1 MNDSPNCV
9 SIYFP
14 ENIKIVENIS
24 KCYLYGFSN
33 DSTYAIIH
41 VASKY
46 VDQIEVQTNHEQTKR
61 WESFRMLGELVF
73 VKNDEDIKKY
83 TNSKDKKDKINYIY
97 AIYYKNKPIVV
108 KINTQ
113 NEKKTSALFI
123 LYNTDKYIYN
133 FDPDHVNN
141 LISDAY
147 KREIVYIYYNK
158 NGYINTEKNCSIL
171 NSSKTKLINNL
182 NVDKIKINDKKIDD
196 GQLDQHA
203 HTTTDCENKSCHENK
218 IKNIKKEKD
227 ESTNIPNTTNLEN
240 EKNDGEKKKK
250 IYYDLSKNN
259 MCENLLIRDVINLI
273 NTRYVYIEEVEKF
286 EKDFQANTNE
296 MYSKDSESNENS
308 ERSEKELAAQKH
320 IPITYIW
327 LLFMYIIS
335 VINKTIYCILCI
347 PYIFKEKLGLKNKLS
362 IFKLIKEKCL
372 LNSEWYKIFLQ
383 IIEKK
388 KKKNVYEY
396 YKYKQILLI
405 RAFSLLLDIL
415 GGVILFYMISIQII
429 NLGLIYDKI
438 KIVFE
443 TSTLTSI
450 LGTLLQKPLGIKL
463 NNNFT
468 SFIGSVV
475 VSILDKWEFFKN
487 LIPFKRSSI
496 IRFFNISSLLGLS
509 IFLSLMIDYLRFITV
524 HVTIIYF
531 FFKRLCFI
539 FHSNMYSLYLLFN
552 GKKWNVL
559 KSRVDTNYYTN
570 EEVIL
575 GTMLFAILI
584 FLFPT
589 VLILLFVFGI
599 VYFVI
604 KGFIYFLV
612 VLKEL
617 ILYSPIY
624 ILLLRSENKYI
635 SKGIK
640 MRQCQDIKV
649 NELVDFPQS
658 YYLLLEND
666 KFLFS
671 DKIKLFLAIFFNY
684 QNLK

>member
-1 MNDSPNCV
+1 MNDTPNCV
-9 SIYFP
+9 NIYFP
-14 ENIKIVENIS
+14 KNFKIFENVS
-24 KCYLYGFSN
+24 KCFLYGFSN
-33 DSTYAIIH
+33 GSTYATIY
-41 VASKY
+41 VSSKY
-46 VDQIEVQTNHEQTKR
+46 VDQIGVQANHEQTKH
-61 WESFRMLGELVF
+61 WEAFRILGELVF

-113 NEKKTSALFI
+113 NKIKTSALFI

-133 FDPDHVNN
+133 FDTDHVNN

-147 KREIVYIYYNK
+147 KREIVYIYSNK
-158 NGYINTEKNCSIL
+158 NGYRNTEKSCSIS
-171 NSSKTKLINNL
+171 NDSKTEYVNNSNL
-182 NVDKIKINDKKIDD
+182 DNIKIKHTNIGHD
-196 GQLDQHA
+196 QLDQCA
-203 HTTTDCENKSCHENK
+203 HTTTDRENKPCCENK
-218 IKNIKKEKD
+218 IKEKE
-227 ESTNIPNTTNLEN
+227 ESTNIPDTANLEN
-240 EKNDGEKKKK
+240 EKNDGEKKKI

-273 NTRYVYIEEVEKF
+273 NTRYVYIEEVEKL
-286 EKDFQANTNE
+286 EEDIQANTNE
-296 MYSKDSESNENS
+296 MSSKDSERDENS
-308 ERSEKELAAQKH
+308 ESNEKDLTDQQH

-327 LLFMYIIS
+327 LFFMYIIS

-347 PYIFKEKLGLKNKLS
+347 PYIFSEKIGSKNKLS

-372 LNSEWYKIFLQ
+372 LNSEWYKIFLE

-388 KKKNVYEY
+388 KKKNFYEY

-405 RAFSLLLDIL
+405 RGFSLLLDIL
-415 GGVILFYMISIQII
+415 GGAILFYMISIQII

-475 VSILDKWEFFKN
+475 VSILDKWEFFKS
-487 LIPFKRSSI
+487 LIPFERSSI
-496 IRFFNISSLLGLS
+496 IRFFSISSLLGLS
-509 IFLSLMIDYLRFITV
+509 IFLSLTIDYFRFITV

-531 FFKRLCFI
+531 FFKRIFFI

-559 KSRVDTNYYTN
+559 KSRVDTNYYTS

-584 FLFPT
+584 FLSPT

-604 KGFIYFLV
+604 KGLIYFLV
-612 VLKEL
+612 ILKEL

-640 MRQCQDIKV
+640 MRPYIKA
-649 NELVDFPQS
+649 NELVDLPQS
-658 YYLLLEND
+658 HYLLLEND

-671 DKIKLFLAIFFNY
+671 DKIKLLLAIYFNY
-684 QNLK
+684 PNFK

>member
-1 MNDSPNCV
+1 MNDISNCV
-9 SIYFP
+9 NIYFP
-14 ENIKIVENIS
+14 ENIKLVKNIS
-24 KCYLYGFSN
+24 KCFLYGFSN
-33 DSTYAIIH
+33 DSTYVIIH

-46 VDQIEVQTNHEQTKR
+46 VDKIGVQTNHEQTKH

-83 TNSKDKKDKINYIY
+83 TNSKDKKDKINYVY

-108 KINTQ
+108 KINKQ

-158 NGYINTEKNCSIL
+158 NGYINTEKDCSIL
-171 NSSKTKLINNL
+171 NNSKTELINNS
-182 NVDKIKINDKKIDD
+182 NVDNIKINDKKIDD
-196 GQLDQHA
+196 GQLDQHV
-203 HTTTDCENKSCHENK
+203 HTTTDSENKSCYENK

-227 ESTNIPNTTNLEN
+227 ESTNIPNITNLEN
-240 EKNDGEKKKK
+240 EKNNGQKKKK

-296 MYSKDSESNENS
+296 MCSKDNESNESNENN
-308 ERSEKELAAQKH
+308 EKDLLAQQH
-320 IPITYIW
+320 ISITYIW
-327 LLFMYIIS
+327 LFFMYMIS
-335 VINKTIYCILCI
+335 IINKTIYFILCI
-347 PYIFKEKLGLKNKLS
+347 PYIFNEKLCSKNKLS

-388 KKKNVYEY
+388 KKKNIYEY
-396 YKYKQILLI
+396 YKYKQVLLI

-429 NLGLIYDKI
+429 NLGIIYDKI

-475 VSILDKWEFFKN
+475 VSILDKWEFFKS

-509 IFLSLMIDYLRFITV
+509 IFLSLTIDYLRFITV

-531 FFKRLCFI
+531 FFKRIFFI

-575 GTMLFAILI
+575 
-584 FLFPT
+584 
-589 VLILLFVFGI
+589 
-599 VYFVI
+599 
-604 KGFIYFLV
+604 GFIYFLV

-640 MRQCQDIKV
+640 MRQCQDIV
-649 NELVDFPQS
+649 NCKTKKYTS
-658 YYLLLEND
+658 
-666 KFLFS
+666 
-671 DKIKLFLAIFFNY
+671 
-684 QNLK
+684 

>member
-1 MNDSPNCV
+1 MNDPPNCV
-9 SIYFP
+9 NIYFP
-14 ENIKIVENIS
+14 DNIKIVDNIS
-24 KCYLYGFSN
+24 KCFLYGFSN

-41 VASKY
+41 VGSKY
-46 VDQIEVQTNHEQTKR
+46 VDQIEVQTNHEQTKH
-61 WESFRMLGELVF
+61 WDSFRILGELVF
-73 VKNDEDIKKY
+73 VKNEEDIKKY

-97 AIYYKNKPIVV
+97 AIYYKNKPIVI

-113 NEKKTSALFI
+113 NGKKMSVLFI

-158 NGYINTEKNCSIL
+158 NGYINNTEKDCRIL
-171 NSSKTKLINNL
+171 NNRKTELINNSNL
-182 NVDKIKINDKKIDD
+182 DNIKINDTSNED

-203 HTTTDCENKSCHENK
+203 HTTTDNENISCHENK

-227 ESTNIPNTTNLEN
+227 ESTNIPNTANL
-240 EKNDGEKKKK
+240 EKKKK
-250 IYYDLSKNN
+250 IYYNLSKNN
-259 MCENLLIRDVINLI
+259 ICENLRIRDVINLI
-273 NTRYVYIEEVEKF
+273 NTRYVYIEEVENF
-286 EKDFQANTNE
+286 EKDFQTNTNDIC
-296 MYSKDSESNENS
+296 SKDNESSEHNEKDVPDEPN
-308 ERSEKELAAQKH
+308 
-320 IPITYIW
+320 ITITYVW
-327 LLFMYIIS
+327 LFFMCIIS
-335 VINKTIYCILCI
+335 VINKTIYCIFCI
-347 PYIFKEKLGLKNKLS
+347 PNIFNKKLFLKNKLS

-388 KKKNVYEY
+388 KKKNDYDY

-429 NLGLIYDKI
+429 NLGFIYDKI

-475 VSILDKWEFFKN
+475 VSILDKWEFFKS
-487 LIPFKRSSI
+487 LIMFKRSSI
-496 IRFFNISSLLGLS
+496 IHFFNISSLLGLS
-509 IFLSLMIDYLRFITV
+509 IFLSLAIDYFRFITV

-531 FFKRLCFI
+531 FFKRVFSI

-575 GTMLFAILI
+575 G
-584 FLFPT
+584 
-589 VLILLFVFGI
+589 
-599 VYFVI
+599 
-604 KGFIYFLV
+604 FIYFLV

-624 ILLLRSENKYI
+624 ILLLTSENKYI

-640 MRQCQDIKV
+640 MRQCHDIES
-649 NELVDFPQS
+649 NELVDVPQS

-684 QNLK
+684 QNFK

>member
-1 MNDSPNCV
+1 MNDPPNCV
-9 SIYFP
+9 NIYFP
-14 ENIKIVENIS
+14 DNIKIVDNIS
-24 KCYLYGFSN
+24 KCFLYGFSN

-41 VASKY
+41 VGSKY
-46 VDQIEVQTNHEQTKR
+46 VDQIEVQTNHEETKH
-61 WESFRMLGELVF
+61 WDSFRILGELVF
-73 VKNDEDIKKY
+73 VKNEEDIKKY

-97 AIYYKNKPIVV
+97 AIYYKNKPIVI

-113 NEKKTSALFI
+113 NGKKMSSLFI

-158 NGYINTEKNCSIL
+158 NGYINNTEKDCRIL
-171 NSSKTKLINNL
+171 NNRKTELINNSNL
-182 NVDKIKINDKKIDD
+182 DNIKINDTSNED

-203 HTTTDCENKSCHENK
+203 HTTTDNENKSCHENK

-227 ESTNIPNTTNLEN
+227 ESTNIPNTANFEN
-240 EKNDGEKKKK
+240 EKKKK
-250 IYYDLSKNN
+250 IYYNLSKNN
-259 MCENLLIRDVINLI
+259 ICENLRIRDVINLI

-286 EKDFQANTNE
+286 EKDFQTNTNDIC
-296 MYSKDSESNENS
+296 SKDNESSEHNEKDVPDQQN
-308 ERSEKELAAQKH
+308 
-320 IPITYIW
+320 ITITYVW
-327 LLFMYIIS
+327 LFFMYIIS

-347 PYIFKEKLGLKNKLS
+347 PNIFNKKLFLKNKLS

-388 KKKNVYEY
+388 KKKNDYEY

-429 NLGLIYDKI
+429 NLGFIYDKI

-475 VSILDKWEFFKN
+475 VSILDKWEFFKS
-487 LIPFKRSSI
+487 LIMFKRNSI
-496 IRFFNISSLLGLS
+496 IHFFNISSLLGLS
-509 IFLSLMIDYLRFITV
+509 IFLSLAIDYFRFITV

-531 FFKRLCFI
+531 FFKRVFSI
-539 FHSNMYSLYLLFN
+539 FHSNMYSL

-604 KGFIYFLV
+604 KGIRS
-612 VLKEL
+612 KQEL

-624 ILLLRSENKYI
+624 ILLLTSENKYI

-640 MRQCQDIKV
+640 MRQCHDIES
-649 NELVDFPQS
+649 NELVDVPQS

-684 QNLK
+684 QNFK